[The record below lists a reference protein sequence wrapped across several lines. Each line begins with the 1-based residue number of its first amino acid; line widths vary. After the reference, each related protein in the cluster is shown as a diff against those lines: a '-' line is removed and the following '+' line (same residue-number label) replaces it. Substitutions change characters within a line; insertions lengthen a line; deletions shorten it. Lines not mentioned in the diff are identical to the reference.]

1 MTSIYIDRKV
11 TLDLRFVTVTEVLEK
26 ICEQVG
32 YHYYIEPGWVE
43 ISEDPKPVS
52 ERGSPE
58 VKKEAK
64 P

>member
-1 MTSIYIDRKV
+1 MCLTSIYIDRKV

-43 ISEDPKPVS
+43 IRTRESSIRLDVLDHGEKNP
-52 ERGSPE
+52 
-58 VKKEAK
+58 
-64 P
+64 